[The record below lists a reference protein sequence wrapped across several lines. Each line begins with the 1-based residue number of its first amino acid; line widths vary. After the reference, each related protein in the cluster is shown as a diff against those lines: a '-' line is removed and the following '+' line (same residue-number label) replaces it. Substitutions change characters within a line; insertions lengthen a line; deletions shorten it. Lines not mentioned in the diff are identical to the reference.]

1 MAPDVSSRA
10 ARRVPARRA
19 VGDGRRRIVARCE
32 LCAHLALGRSHARS
46 GKTSLHDGGA
56 LRLRGSFGHFFKAD
70 RKERLD
76 GIPRRAP
83 GRRRGE
89 SVLPAPCRPLPK
101 RRALYGRNRAF
112 ADRNGAFGARLAG
125 GNGAAS
131 RDGASRPHPKG
142 EGMNDLER
150 AKEGLSGHTLCLARG
165 EEVLVRDERGIA
177 PMMALLAEGKSL
189 IGFSAADR
197 VVGKAAAMLFVKAKI
212 RELFAETISRSAAE
226 FLEENGL
233 PFSYRTMTEYIV
245 NRDGT
250 GRCPMESAVLSC
262 NDAEEGYLLLQQKLA
277 SAF

>member
-56 LRLRGSFGHFFKAD
+56 LRLRSSFGHFFKAD

-76 GIPRRAP
+76 GIPRRTP
-83 GRRRGE
+83 GRRCGE

-131 RDGASRPHPKG
+131 RDGASRSHPKG

-150 AKEGLSGHTLCLARG
+150 AKEGLKGHTLCLVR
-165 EEVLVRDERGIA
+165 EDEILVRDERGIA

-197 VVGKAAAMLFVKAKI
+197 VVGKAAAMLFVKAKL